1 MRRNREDRLMVERGI
16 EQVTPATLET
26 RCADPAAN
34 ARPFALE
41 QLVEIPR
48 RDEVRVSDP
57 LRIKIGIAEI
67 RLDERLD
74 LEQEVSARLGA
85 QPMLPR

>member
-1 MRRNREDRLMVERGI
+1 MVERGI
-16 EQVTPATLET
+16 EQVTPATFEP

-34 ARPFALE
+34 ARPLALE

-48 RDEVRVSDP
+48 RDEVRMSDP
-57 LRIKIGIAEI
+57 LRIKIRIAEI

-74 LEQEVSARLGA
+74 LEQELRARLGA
-85 QPMLPR
+85 QPMLPGEGAGSA